1 MSKKKVIVIG
11 GNFAGMSAALE
22 LKHLLFDDVA
32 IVVISKSA
40 KFLFVPSLIWVPFG
54 KREPTDITFDLAP
67 VFEDHGVEF
76 VLAEAT
82 RVDPAAQQVHTSN
95 ATYAYDY
102 LIIASGFNPQFDIIP
117 GMEPGKHSYYCI
129 ASLEQAVQAHDGW
142 KGFVDNPGP
151 VVIGATQGAGCFGA
165 AYEFLFNFAYELKK
179 KRLHKKVP
187 LTFVTPR
194 TFRRRL
200 GGCAVAKKCWSSFL
214 RRWALIS
221 SVAPLC
227 RKSFPAKCVWPTVAC
242 CPTSTR

>member
-82 RVDPAAQQVHTSN
+82 RVDPAAQQIHTSN
-95 ATYAYDY
+95 GTYAYDY
-102 LIIASGFNPQFDIIP
+102 LIVASGFNPQFDIIP
-117 GMEPGKHSYYCI
+117 GMEPGEHSYYCI

-194 TFRRRL
+194 TFRRP
-200 GGCAVAKKCWSSFL
+200 L
-214 RRWALIS
+214 RDWGAARW
-221 SVAPLC
+221 
-227 RKSFPAKCVWPTVAC
+227 RKNAGVLF
-242 CPTSTR
+242 